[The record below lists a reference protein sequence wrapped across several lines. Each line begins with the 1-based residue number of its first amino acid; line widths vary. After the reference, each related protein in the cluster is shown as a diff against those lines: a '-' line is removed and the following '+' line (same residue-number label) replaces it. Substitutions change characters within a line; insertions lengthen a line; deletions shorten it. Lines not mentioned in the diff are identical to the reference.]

1 MKRLLSLFSPLR
13 EFLEVIGVVLK
24 VHRLVLKVHRAVL
37 KVLPEFLKV
46 LRSFLKVLPEFLK
59 VLSAVLKVLPEFLKV
74 HRHLCDLQCEVSQ
87 LRGELGR
94 FDGWRFNTR
103 GRNEIEGIVKLIDLP
118 GELAKAKQ
126 IEGGHVFEES
136 RVVDRFPFEYPGL
149 FNDPLDLIF
158 RADYSCGHS
167 DNLDRD
173 PQGMSSC

>member
-1 MKRLLSLFSPLR
+1 VKRRLLPSSFQEL
-13 EFLEVIGVVLK
+13 LEVI
-24 VHRLVLKVHRAVL
+24 RA
-37 KVLPEFLKV
+37 FLKV
-46 LRSFLKVLPEFLK
+46 SRECPNRLG
-59 VLSAVLKVLPEFLKV
+59 
-74 HRHLCDLQCEVSQ
+74 HLCDLRCEFIH

-103 GRNEIEGIVKLIDLP
+103 GRNEIEGIVKLVDLP

-126 IEGGHVFEES
+126 IQGGHVFEES
-136 RVVDRFPFEYPGL
+136 HAVDRFPFEYPGL

-173 PQGMSSC
+173 LQGISSC